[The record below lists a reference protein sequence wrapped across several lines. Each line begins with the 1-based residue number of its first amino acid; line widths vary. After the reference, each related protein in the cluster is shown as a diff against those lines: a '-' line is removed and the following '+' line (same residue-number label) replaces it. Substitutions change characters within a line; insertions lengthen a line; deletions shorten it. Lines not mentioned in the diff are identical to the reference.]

1 MYVIGTAGHVD
12 HGKSTLV
19 EVLTGID
26 PDRLREEQERQ
37 LTIDLGFAWMELPS
51 GEEIGLVDV
60 PGHSDFIENMLA
72 GVGAID
78 AALFVVAAD
87 EGVMP
92 QTKEHLAILDLLE
105 VERGLVALTK
115 IDLVQEA
122 EWLDLVEEDVARL
135 IGETRLAGAP
145 IVRVS
150 GQTEEGIDELRNTL
164 DRIIVASQP
173 RKDLGRPRLGVDR
186 AFTVSGFG
194 TVVTG
199 TLLEGSFRLGDEVV
213 VLPSGLS
220 GRIRGLQTHK
230 QDREQVAPG
239 SRVAANISG
248 VNVDQVNRGDV
259 VAYPDTYRST
269 DMVDVHVRMLE
280 LGDVELNHNQE
291 VKLFLGAAQRMARVR
306 ILGGP
311 DRLEPGHDGW
321 LQLLLERPVVAQ
333 RGDRYIL
340 RRPSPPLTIAGGQVA
355 DPHPSGRHRMKD
367 TQVPERLEALLH
379 GSMEDVLMETLAA
392 SGPADRAELFES
404 AGVEEERGRPALES
418 VLEQGRL
425 LELTDDLG
433 EDWLVEA
440 GWLERTALQLNAV
453 LQEFH
458 RTFPL
463 RPGMPQEELRSRLG
477 LDERVFQAILGHL
490 EGEGAITRGE
500 AWIGTAD
507 FQPSPTEDEQEQMR
521 VVKDQ
526 FRQAPYTPPNAK
538 DVRAQLGDELY
549 EYMRQ
554 QGQLVQVSEDVV
566 FDQQVYQSMVEEVQR
581 LIRETGPV
589 TVADVRDHFDTS
601 RKYVLGLLEHL
612 DRRGV
617 TVRQGDVRTLRGD

>member
-1 MYVIGTAGHVD
+1 MYVLGTAGHVD

-60 PGHSDFIENMLA
+60 PGHRDFIENMLA

-92 QTKEHLAILDLLE
+92 QTREHLAILDLLE
-105 VERGLVALTK
+105 VERGVVVLTK
-115 IDLVQEA
+115 IDLVEEA
-122 EWLDLVEEDVARL
+122 GWLDLVEEDVTGLLSR
-135 IGETRLAGAP
+135 TRLAEAP

-150 GQTEEGIDELRNTL
+150 GRTGDGIDELRQTL
-164 DRIIVASQP
+164 DRILGDSEP

-199 TLLEGSFRLGDEVV
+199 TLLDGSLQVGDEVV
-213 VLPSGLS
+213 VLPAGLP

-230 QDREQVAPG
+230 QDKERVVPG
-239 SRVAANISG
+239 SRVAANLSG
-248 VNVDQVNRGDV
+248 VDVDQVGRGDV
-259 VAYPDTYRST
+259 VAYPDTYRPT
-269 DMVDVHVRMLE
+269 DMMDAHVRVLE
-280 LGDVELNHNQE
+280 LGGAEVGHDQE
-291 VKLFLGAAQRMARVR
+291 VKLFVGAAQRMARLR

-311 DRLEPGHDGW
+311 RELKPGESGW
-321 LQLLLERPVVAQ
+321 LQLILESPVVAR

-340 RRPSPPLTIAGGQVA
+340 RKPSPPMTISGGRVA
-355 DPHPSGRHRMKD
+355 DPHPARRHRMKD
-367 TQVPERLEALLH
+367 ARVTDRLEALLN
-379 GSMEDVLMETLAA
+379 GSTEQILLETLAA
-392 SGPADRAELFES
+392 SGPTRAAEVFERAGIES
-404 AGVEEERGRPALES
+404 AEGRSSLRS
-418 VLEQGRL
+418 L
-425 LELTDDLG
+425 LEKGAVLKLADDLG
-433 EDWLVEA
+433 EAWWVES
-440 GWLERTALQLNAV
+440 GWLERTVKQLINA

-458 RTFPL
+458 RGFPL

-477 LDERVFQAILGHL
+477 LGERVFQAVLHHAVEERTIQR
-490 EGEGAITRGE
+490 GEGWVGKH
-500 AWIGTAD
+500 D
-507 FQPSPTEDEQEQMR
+507 FQPSPTEQELER
-521 VVKDQ
+521 VRDVKDQ
-526 FRQAPYTPPNAK
+526 FRATPYSPPNVK

-549 EYMRQ
+549 EFMRQ
-554 QGQLVQVSEDVV
+554 RGELVQVSEDVV
-566 FDQQVYQSMVEEVQR
+566 FDLEAYQSMVEGIES
-581 LIRETGPV
+581 LIRERGPV
-589 TVADVRDHFDTS
+589 RVADVRDHFDTS

-617 TVRQGDVRTLRGD
+617 TVRQGDVRTLRGG